1 MSYNVGSAPN
11 SLSKQSLST
20 LTGNQGKNITRVSL
34 SVKDFKDNIWKNLR
48 ITLFDKSDRILMVI
62 HSGIAI
68 VQKSYAKGLL
78 TLNLYDVDLEPVQNN
93 KNFFQGGSDIFV
105 NIAHWQQPLAIEIGQ
120 GDKKNLKKARVC
132 RTL

>member
-1 MSYNVGSAPN
+1 MSYNVGSASN

-78 TLNLYDVDLEPVQNN
+78 ILNLYDVDLEPVQNN
-93 KNFFQGGSDIFV
+93 KNFFLV
-105 NIAHWQQPLAIEIGQ
+105 
-120 GDKKNLKKARVC
+120 VY
-132 RTL
+132 